1 MRFWD
6 SSSLIPLFVREA
18 HTASLEALADDD
30 PGMILWWAS
39 PVECAS
45 AVHRLR
51 REGAFTPA
59 QAGEVLPGRHA
70 VLRAG
75 HDVQPGDDLSATALR
90 LLATHALRAGDAL
103 QLAAALVWARGR
115 PSGKAFVC
123 LDQRLRT
130 AAALEGFSVEPASI

>member
-6 SSSLIPLFVREA
+6 SSSLVPLFVREA
-18 HTASLEALADDD
+18 HTTSLEELADDD

-59 QAGEVLPGRHA
+59 QAGEVLAGLDD
-70 VLRAG
+70 VFRAA
-75 HDVQPGDDLSATALR
+75 DVVQPAATPRGSL
-90 LLATHALRAGDAL
+90 HACS
-103 QLAAALVWARGR
+103 GR
-115 PSGKAFVC
+115 
-123 LDQRLRT
+123 
-130 AAALEGFSVEPASI
+130 